1 MQLSS
6 RSLVE
11 EETIRKCFRKAG
23 ILDLDMAV
31 VERDEED
38 PFSEA
43 DECVAL
49 QSLIDKTISGHEACP
64 LEEYING
71 DEDLAVCRDINDNSW
86 ESTFFKNLG
95 QEDEEVSDNE
105 EQEEQEDMDDNP
117 PPKVKTYKEAN
128 EFLEEVQR
136 FLETRGHVKEALT
149 VGSVVDNVSSLQLAA
164 ARQTTLI
171 SWLSSVNN

>member
-1 MQLSS
+1 M
-6 RSLVE
+6 
-11 EETIRKCFRKAG
+11 
-23 ILDLDMAV
+23 
-31 VERDEED
+31 
-38 PFSEA
+38 
-43 DECVAL
+43 
-49 QSLIDKTISGHEACP
+49 SGHEACP

-117 PPKVKTYKEAN
+117 PPKVKTYMEAN

-136 FLETRGHVKEALT
+136 FLETRGHVKEAPT

-164 ARQTTLI
+164 ARQTTPT
-171 SWLSSVNN
+171 SWVSSVNN

>member
-23 ILDLDMAV
+23 ILDLDIAV

-49 QSLIDKTISGHEACP
+49 QSLIDKTIRS
-64 LEEYING
+64 
-71 DEDLAVCRDINDNSW
+71 
-86 ESTFFKNLG
+86 
-95 QEDEEVSDNE
+95 
-105 EQEEQEDMDDNP
+105 
-117 PPKVKTYKEAN
+117 
-128 EFLEEVQR
+128 
-136 FLETRGHVKEALT
+136 
-149 VGSVVDNVSSLQLAA
+149 
-164 ARQTTLI
+164 
-171 SWLSSVNN
+171 

>member
-1 MQLSS
+1 MRYILAKIDECDSAS
-6 RSLVE
+6 DVSKSINVLVAVRWIAMVWSLVE

-43 DECVAL
+43 DQCVVL
-49 QSLIDKTISGHEACP
+49 QSLIDKTMSGHEACP
-64 LEEYING
+64 LQEYING
-71 DEDLAVCRDINDNSW
+71 DEDLAVCSNINDHSW

-117 PPKVKTYKEAN
+117 P
-128 EFLEEVQR
+128 L
-136 FLETRGHVKEALT
+136 
-149 VGSVVDNVSSLQLAA
+149 
-164 ARQTTLI
+164 
-171 SWLSSVNN
+171 